1 MTVEHAIYIF
11 NKKYPD
17 KKLIGYWKDGGN
29 YILNTEDK
37 YGPGYSG
44 EICQFLVSGNGD
56 IQPTNPMRS
65 EVIIDSPMIKIY

>member
-1 MTVEHAIYIF
+1 MTIEQAIHIF
-11 NKKYPD
+11 SKKYPS
-17 KKLIGYWKDGGN
+17 KKLNGYWEDGNN
-29 YILNTEDK
+29 YILNTESE